1 LPKGRKI
8 VAKIVESPAQEM
20 QRLIRAI
27 GGARQGGEKDPMLMA
42 RAARRM
48 GISIRRA
55 RTYWYAQPSIISSE
69 DMDRARLLAAAQPIE
84 EAIDAVERA
93 ELWIESLAVDG
104 CLSLADRILAGL
116 LERLSNRAADARL
129 RASVGDPMDAGRPRA
144 RLSADRQSGAS
155 AGLARRSLTFS
166 RRLPP
171 PAAD

>member
-1 LPKGRKI
+1 MSGKTET
-8 VAKIVESPAQEM
+8 APAEM
-20 QRLIRAI
+20 ARLIRIIA
-27 GGARQGGEKDPMLMA
+27 GPARAGEKDEQLRA
-42 RAARRM
+42 RAARRL
-48 GISIRRA
+48 GIGESRAKVLWYQETDNIR
-55 RTYWYAQPSIISSE
+55 SE
-69 DMDRARLLAAAQPIE
+69 EMDRARLLAAARPIE

-116 LERLSNRAADARL
+116 LERLSNRSADARL
-129 RASVGDPMDAGRPRA
+129 RASVGDPLDAGRPRA
-144 RLSADRQSGAS
+144 RLSADRQGGAS